1 MLARSDWTFTYT
13 GLPGDDT
20 YETSVVD
27 TSCHRHAGDPFMQ
40 STEERLT
47 HGFCINENYQRNWVK
62 VIPGARELEQDTRLT
77 LSNGKSY
84 DFEVIYQFDFDKK
97 SKNDLSVYIF
107 NEQLDKELSWVR
119 DGSDNIGSW

>member
-1 MLARSDWTFTYT
+1 M
-13 GLPGDDT
+13 
-20 YETSVVD
+20 
-27 TSCHRHAGDPFMQ
+27 
-40 STEERLT
+40 
-47 HGFCINENYQRNWVK
+47 
-62 VIPGARELEQDTRLT
+62 IPGARELEQDTRLT
-77 LSNGKSY
+77 LSSGKSY